1 MLRLPQLRVA
11 RPRTI
16 EEAVA
21 CLGEDGALPIAG
33 GTDLLPNLK
42 HRLLAP
48 QALVSLAG
56 VRELE
61 GVHLEEDGALVIG
74 AMTRLHAVAEHE
86 ELRRRAPA
94 LAAAAGKVASPQ
106 IRRMGTLGGNV
117 LLDTRCRYVNQSAFW
132 RQALGYCLK
141 KDGTVCHV
149 VPGGQKCVAAASNDT
164 APALLT
170 LGASIRVVSPAGA
183 REVPLD
189 SLWKPDGVYN
199 RRIAPNELVASV
211 RVPAQSEGHR
221 GAYAKLRPRESF
233 DFPQLGVAVRL
244 DAPGGVVSGAD
255 VVVVALQ
262 ALPRRVTGAAEELTG
277 KALGTAEL
285 EAAIEAVAARAHQQ
299 CRPMPNVPGDPDYR
313 REMVPVFVRRALRA
327 AAG

>member
-1 MLRLPQLRVA
+1 MLRLPQLQVA
-11 RPRTI
+11 RPRTV
-16 EEAVA
+16 EEALA
-21 CLGEDGALPIAG
+21 LLGGEGALPFAG

-48 QALVSLAG
+48 QTLVSLAG
-56 VRELE
+56 VE
-61 GVHLEEDGALVIG
+61 GLSGVSVDPGGALVIG
-74 AMTRLHAVAEHE
+74 ATTRLHEVAEHPE
-86 ELRRRAPA
+86 VRARAPA
-94 LAAAAGKVASPQ
+94 LAMAAGLVASPQ

-132 RQALGYCLK
+132 RKSLGHCLK
-141 KDGTVCHV
+141 KDGAVCHV

-170 LGASIRVVSPAGA
+170 LGASLTVATAAGT
-183 REVPLD
+183 REVPLE

-199 RRIAPNELVASV
+199 RRLAPNELVTAI
-211 RVPAQSEGHR
+211 RVPAQAAGHR
-221 GAYAKLRPRESF
+221 GAYLKLRPRESF
-233 DFPQLGVAVRL
+233 DFPLLGVAVRV
-244 DAPGGVVSGAD
+244 DAAGGVVQSAD

-262 ALPRRVTGAAEELTG
+262 AVPRRVTGASDELAG
-277 KALGTAEL
+277 KALGTQEL
-285 EAAIEAVAARAHQQ
+285 EAAIVAVGARAHQQ
-299 CRPMPNVPGDPDYR
+299 CRPLPNVPGDPDYR